1 MAKLVRRKR
10 LKISW
15 ALSHAGSTPVRGT
28 KFKKILDYGRLQ
40 IRPELYKAKNDIINK
55 RTYNVGDCFT
65 HDIYYYKILKINSD
79 NTYKVICVNFSIDD
93 VGISLINDMSVK
105 ALNNLFIL
113 SKNYLHINSNATKI
127 NE

>member
-1 MAKLVRRKR
+1 MEDYQLDNYNLLRLDVKIKSLNKKL
-10 LKISW
+10 S
-15 ALSHAGSTPVRGT
+15 
-28 KFKKILDYGRLQ
+28 
-40 IRPELYKAKNDIINK
+40 ELYKAKNDIINK

-65 HDIYYYKILKINSD
+65 HDIYYYKILKINSN

-113 SKNYLHINSNATKI
+113 SKKSFDNTYALAKNYLHINSNTTKI